1 MGFLQDFGINDI
13 IDEFNG
19 IKSELSDTGHDIK
32 SSFLSSKQE
41 IESTVVETS
50 TALNETTTE
59 LQENIAT
66 ILPNDDKDSSN

>member
-13 IDEFNG
+13 IDGFNG